1 MSHYFM
7 TSGKVNRES
16 LFLITPLIYLKISS
30 CSHRGILSLQIPLPN
45 FSAVEK
51 LISAITIAGSE
62 KLTSFTLHY
71 RTSIFPC
78 IKILSAPLIFPGI
91 FLVI

>member
-1 MSHYFM
+1 M
-7 TSGKVNRES
+7 TSGKVNKES
-16 LFLITPLIYLKISS
+16 LFLIIPLIFKKKILLV
-30 CSHRGILSLQIPLPN
+30 SHRDILSLQIPLPN
-45 FSAVEK
+45 FSAIEK

-78 IKILSAPLIFPGI
+78 LKILSAPLIFPGI
-91 FLVI
+91 FLVIQL